1 MLARRLSNAEHA
13 VALGASI
20 IACPD
25 VHCFW
30 LVQAIVVPGILTS
43 ICLMDTTALPRCCL
57 SQVAHSYY
65 NGSHVLSTFSKRLV

>member
-1 MLARRLSNAEHA
+1 MPAQRLSNAEHA
-13 VALGASI
+13 VALGVSI

-25 VHCFW
+25 VHCLW

-57 SQVAHSYY
+57 FQAAHSYY
-65 NGSHVLSTFSKRLV
+65 NESHVLSMFSKHLV